1 MAQEPEP
8 TKARGI
14 TMREAVILGVVG
26 VLAIWIG
33 LWVFDHLIGIVWFAV
48 QAVILVV
55 VVGVI
60 LALVLRW
67 RR

>member
-1 MAQEPEP
+1 MAQEPER

-14 TMREAVILGVVG
+14 ALRDILILGVVG
-26 VLAIWIG
+26 VLGIWFAF
-33 LWVFDHLIGIVWFAV
+33 WVFGHVIGIVWFAV